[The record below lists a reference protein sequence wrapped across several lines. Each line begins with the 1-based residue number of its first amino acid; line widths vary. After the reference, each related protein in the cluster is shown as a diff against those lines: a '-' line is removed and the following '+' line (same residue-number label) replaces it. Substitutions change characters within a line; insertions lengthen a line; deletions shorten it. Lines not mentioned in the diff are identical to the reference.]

1 MSLLNEFTMKRM
13 FLTIVMFNFLIAT
26 GANCQTINYYNNSST
41 LPVRAENILKEMMKV
56 SGVLQATVTET
67 NKTSEQKVD
76 KILRDVIKYGFTK
89 AYEMYEA
96 EGDSVIYVLE
106 LGFYQVLDMDF
117 IKYRMLTVLNRFLP
131 QAQNNNRMLHVNRGD
146 KLIAFDVS
154 LPGNKN
160 LAFESVAYEF
170 KNNRKLSLFL
180 GSWGCEKGTY
190 HIEILT
196 EEPGTDKYQN

>member
-1 MSLLNEFTMKRM
+1 MKRM

-26 GANCQTINYYNNSST
+26 GANCQTINYYNNLST

-56 SGVLQATVTET
+56 SGVSQATVTET

-76 KILRDVIKYGFTK
+76 EILNDVKKYGFTK
-89 AYEMYEA
+89 VYQMYEA
-96 EGDSVIYVLE
+96 EGDSVIFALAMG
-106 LGFYQVLDMDF
+106 LHQVLDM
-117 IKYRMLTVLNRFLP
+117 KMVKNRMLTVLNKFLP
-131 QAQNNNRMLHVNRGD
+131 HAKNNNRMLHVNRGD

-160 LAFESVAYEF
+160 LAFESVAFEF
-170 KNNRKLSLFL
+170 QNNRKLSLFL
-180 GSWGCEKGTY
+180 ESWGCKNGTY